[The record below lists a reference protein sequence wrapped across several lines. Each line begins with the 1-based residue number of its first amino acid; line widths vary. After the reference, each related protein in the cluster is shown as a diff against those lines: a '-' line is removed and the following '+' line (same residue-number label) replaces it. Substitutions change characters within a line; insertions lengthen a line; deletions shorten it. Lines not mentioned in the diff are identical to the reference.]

1 MKNFNTEKFV
11 ENLSLNFINYKV
23 DNAKS
28 INKQF
33 ENFLSL
39 FTLVVN
45 GQAPLPIRSRK
56 EQKLQKKPWLSSAL
70 LKSIRIKNK
79 IYANLQKRYDKQQFI
94 SYKSYR
100 NALNRAIEQAKQN
113 YYNNAILYQIK
124 MIQEKFEKQFMN

>member
-1 MKNFNTEKFV
+1 M
-11 ENLSLNFINYKV
+11 
-23 DNAKS
+23 
-28 INKQF
+28 
-33 ENFLSL
+33 
-39 FTLVVN
+39 VN

-56 EQKLQKKPWLSSAL
+56 ERKLQKKPWLSSAL

-124 MIQEKFEKQFMN
+124 MIQEKFGKQFMN